1 MSPLQALTELQH
13 DALREVTNIA
23 AARAA
28 CALSDMMGEP
38 IMIGVPRLTVTD
50 IERLPD
56 LFGYGDTR
64 VVCVTMQVLGDLSG
78 RLILLMPEA
87 AAYTF
92 SATMMQLGIS
102 STPSDSRLDELTIS
116 CLMETGNVLGG
127 AYSSAL
133 GNLTDEIVMLSTPT
147 LGVYP
152 PDRVFTKEWL
162 GLEGVET
169 QVLCME
175 TAFEGLDGALRLTGH
190 TVFVP
195 LDGSLHAILGA
206 IGME

>member
-1 MSPLQALTELQH
+1 MSPLQSLTELQH

-28 CALSDMMGEP
+28 SALSDMMGEP

-50 IERLPD
+50 IERLPEV
-56 LFGYGDTR
+56 FGYGDAR

-87 AAYTF
+87 AAYAF
-92 SATMMQLGIS
+92 SATMMRLGMS
-102 STPSDSRLDELTIS
+102 SAPSDRLDELTIS

-133 GNLTDEIVMLSTPT
+133 GNLTEEIVMLSTPT

-152 PDRVFTKEWL
+152 PDRVFTREWL
-162 GLEGVET
+162 GLEGVEN

-175 TAFEGLDGALRLTGH
+175 TAFEGLDGTLRLTGH

-206 IGME
+206 IGMD